1 MPSLTNTVALVTG
14 ASRGVGKGIALG
26 LDEAGATVYVTG
38 RSSNQYPS
46 ISPGNIDATA
56 AEVTH
61 LGGQG
66 IPVHCDHRNDTDV
79 EALFAQ
85 IQAEQGRLDLLVNN
99 VWGGYEQ
106 MSENGV
112 WTWER
117 PFWEQPVWRWEAMF
131 HAGVRAHFIAGRLAA
146 PLMIKQR
153 SGLMVTISFWAAQ
166 KHMGNL
172 IYGLAKAATDKF
184 AMDSAEELRPYN
196 VASVALYPGLVR
208 TEAVMANAEWLD
220 LSNSESPQFVGR
232 AVAALASDPAKM
244 QRSGKIL
251 LTAQLGQD
259 YGFVD
264 IDGKTIRPLTLAEA

>member
-1 MPSLTNTVALVTG
+1 
-14 ASRGVGKGIALG
+14 VGKAIALG
-26 LDEAGATVYVTG
+26 LGEAGATVYVTG
-38 RSSNQYPS
+38 RTSDQHPSKYPGS
-46 ISPGNIDATA
+46 IEATA
-56 AEVTH
+56 ADVSR

-66 IPVHCDHRNDTDV
+66 IPVHCDHRNDTEV

-85 IQAEQGRLDLLVNN
+85 LQAEQGRLDLLVNN
-99 VWGGYEQ
+99 IWGGYEQ
-106 MSENGV
+106 MSENGE

-117 PFWEQPVWRWEAMF
+117 SFWEQPVWRWEAMF
-131 HAGVRAHFIAGRLAA
+131 HAGVRAHFVASRLAA
-146 PLMIKQR
+146 PLMIQQR

-166 KHMGNL
+166 KHIGNL
-172 IYGLAKAATDKF
+172 IYGMAKAATDKF
-184 AMDSAEELRPYN
+184 AADSAEELRPYD

-208 TEAVMANAEWLD
+208 TEAVMENAEWLD

-251 LTAQLGQD
+251 LTAQLGLD

-264 IDGKTIRPLTLAEA
+264 IDGKTIRPLILAEV

>member
-1 MPSLTNTVALVTG
+1 MATLTNTIALVTG

-26 LDEAGATVYVTG
+26 LGEAGATVYVTG
-38 RSSNQYPS
+38 RTSNQHPTTHPES
-46 ISPGNIDATA
+46 IEATA

-66 IPVHCDHRNDTDV
+66 IAVRCDHRSDSEV
-79 EALFAQ
+79 EALFAH
-85 IQAEQGRLDLLVNN
+85 IQAEHGRLDLLVNN
-99 VWGGYEQ
+99 IWGGYEQ
-106 MSENGV
+106 MSENGE

-131 HAGVRAHFIAGRLAA
+131 HAGVRAYFIASRLAA
-146 PLMIKQR
+146 PLMIKQH

-172 IYGLAKAATDKF
+172 IYGMAKAATDKF
-184 AMDSAEELRPYN
+184 AADSADELRPYN

-208 TEAVMANAEWLD
+208 TEAVMGNAAWLD
-220 LSNSESPQFVGR
+220 LSNSESPQYVGR

-251 LTAQLGQD
+251 LTAQLGQE
-259 YGFVD
+259 YGFAD
-264 IDGKTIRPLTLAEA
+264 IDGKIIRPLTLADA